1 MDDGM
6 INRDGG
12 GGGGI
17 SHVECCCG
25 AGAGVLALLSLLFL
39 HLNSEFMGA
48 PYVDYVCTVHACVQ
62 LQLV

>member
-25 AGAGVLALLSLLFL
+25 AGAGVLALLSLLF
-39 HLNSEFMGA
+39 MGA